1 MFDTPIVFLKEFFEK
16 LNFEKKTNNK
26 SMENYPGCELFVL
39 FQVVLGKPVSEVAKN
54 VIIWVRLPILT
65 PEELEK
71 LEKDN
76 KKDSIIPVSI
86 FSKYLE

>member
-1 MFDTPIVFLKEFFEK
+1 M
-16 LNFEKKTNNK
+16 
-26 SMENYPGCELFVL
+26 
-39 FQVVLGKPVSEVAKN
+39 VLGKPVSEVAKN

-86 FSKYLE
+86 LLKCLE